1 MFSFCM
7 NCRKNTEKK
16 NLNVIKAKNKRIM
29 LSKCEVCDSRNLIFI
44 KEQKTSG
51 LLSRNKDTFKSNSFS
66 RFAFVLGVL
75 SS

>member
-1 MFSFCM
+1 
-7 NCRKNTEKK
+7 
-16 NLNVIKAKNKRIM
+16 M
-29 LSKCEVCDSRNLIFI
+29 LSKCEVCDSRNSIFI